1 MKKYI
6 DTERD
11 DNALLMQKNSELLKL
26 YIDETKRFKTLDL
39 KLSQF
44 KLENMD
50 LLSQLQDLNSDKIA
64 EVERVNTLN
73 ELIRS

>member
-11 DNALLMQKNSELLKL
+11 DNALLMQKNSELLQL
-26 YIDETKRFKTLDL
+26 YIDETKRFKALDL
-39 KLSQF
+39 KLSQL

>member
-11 DNALLMQKNSELLKL
+11 DNALLMQKNSELLQL
-26 YIDETKRFKTLDL
+26 YIDKTKRFKALDL
-39 KLSQF
+39 KLSQL